1 MLSIFG
7 NWRDWLARFGPAE
20 LAGIVGSYCGY
31 LGISALSLPP
41 VVAAYG
47 AALGENIGYYGVIAW
62 RDWRAAPAADR
73 RLSRIAANMAHDFG
87 LAELLD
93 SSIVRPGVT
102 LASVSLLGAAL
113 GIGVGKI
120 LADVVFYTLAI
131 AFYER
136 RRARE
141 GRH

>member
-1 MLSIFG
+1 MLRIFG

-31 LGISALSLPP
+31 LGFTALGLPP
-41 VVAAYG
+41 VAAAYG

-62 RDWRAAPAADR
+62 RDWRAAAVTDR
-73 RLSRIAANMAHDFG
+73 RLTRIAANMAHDFG
-87 LAELLD
+87 VAEVLD
-93 SSIVRPGVT
+93 SFVVRPAVT

-120 LADVVFYTLAI
+120 VADVVFYVLAI

-141 GRH
+141 GRL